1 MIRLPITKKQ
11 GYGAVPGIAGEGQA
25 SDEGYRGPR
34 GSRKAQEQ
42 RRQGQ
47 EFGNPAVRVQRT

>member
-1 MIRLPITKKQ
+1 MTRLSVTEKQ
-11 GYGAVPGIAGEGQA
+11 GYRAVPGITGEGQA
-25 SDEGYRGPR
+25 SDESHRGPR
-34 GSRKAQEQ
+34 GSGKAQEQ

>member
-1 MIRLPITKKQ
+1 MIRLSVIKKQ

-34 GSRKAQEQ
+34 GSGKAQEQ